1 MKDVQIVPLQRGDR
15 DVAGPTGAGQ
25 TSDATGDLRLSA
37 YDHYIQRALRHKDT
51 MKRRRVTRGGE
62 DPDGA
67 HYTKTGYPRSTGA
80 KDNDYNIGM
89 ALRSLGETKVNEAKE
104 ITRRPPSDTVK
115 GVTHRVA

>member
-1 MKDVQIVPLQRGDR
+1 MYKLYRCKGATEMSLDQRGR
-15 DVAGPTGAGQ
+15 DKPLTPLE
-25 TSDATGDLRLSA
+25 TSGSVS
-37 YDHYIQRALRHKDT
+37 YDHHIQRALRHKDT

-89 ALRSLGETKVNEAKE
+89 ALRSLGETKINEARE

-115 GVTHRVA
+115 GATHRVA